1 MDIATETAGDKLTVK
16 LDGRLD
22 AVRQLTDR
30 PDILA
35 VIDAHLTSLEAGIDE

>member
-22 AVRQLTDR
+22 AVTAPPLDAK
-30 PDILA
+30 LA
-35 VIDAHLTSLEAGIDE
+35 LDGVREIVLDFAQCHY